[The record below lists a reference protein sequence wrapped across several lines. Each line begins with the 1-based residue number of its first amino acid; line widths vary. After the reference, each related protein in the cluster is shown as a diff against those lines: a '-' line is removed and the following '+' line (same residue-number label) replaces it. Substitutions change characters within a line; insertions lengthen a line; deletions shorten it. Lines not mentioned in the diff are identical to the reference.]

1 MKRICICLLWAWL
14 AAGAAA
20 RAQMSEGQD
29 SLPAPTL
36 PPSEVMQLE
45 GGYLLDMK
53 LLQLEAATEQLG
65 RYHLQVPDAS
75 RDWSRLFRLHPD
87 VIYSSGLSDVFY
99 RHHSPYS
106 YYGTGSLWGFGTDR
120 LQMGTFRLKNGMRL
134 HTYGQYDKDGWRVPD
149 PSALPWQRDNF
160 KGAFEL
166 KSQDGSFGIRIEVQR
181 GRQSPF

>member
-1 MKRICICLLWAWL
+1 MKHLCICLLWVLSAAWT
-14 AAGAAA
+14 AAS
-20 RAQMSEGQD
+20 AQVREGQD
-29 SLPAPTL
+29 SLPVPTL
-36 PPSEVMQLE
+36 PPQEVVQLE

-53 LLQLEAATEQLG
+53 LLQLEAATEQMG
-65 RYHLQVPDAS
+65 HYRLQVPDAA
-75 RDWSRLFRLHPD
+75 RDWSRLFRLPQD
-87 VIYSSGLSDVFY
+87 AIYSSGLSDVFY
-99 RHHSPYS
+99 RHFPSS